1 MNHGEIVS
9 FIWGVADL
17 IRDTFR
23 RGKYQDIILPL
34 TVLRRLDCV
43 LAPTKDR
50 VLKRQAELRGKGLQ
64 DLDAQLRRASGF
76 AFYNTSRYD
85 FDKLLAD
92 APHLAANLRN
102 YIAGFSPNMR
112 EVLEKFDFDN
122 TISKL
127 DEAGLL
133 FKVLERFKNVDLHP
147 DKIDNPTMGTIFEEL
162 IRKFNEA
169 LNENPGEHFTPRDVV
184 HLMVDLMLAGDAD
197 RIRRKGVVCAV
208 YDPCCGSG
216 GMLLIT
222 KEHITIG
229 LRKNGDLV
237 RPPMNRDAEI
247 HLFGQEVNP
256 ETWAVSKSDLF
267 IKEPTGRDA
276 DNIAF
281 GSTLSND
288 RHAQRHFDYLIANP
302 PYGKDWK
309 GDEDAVR
316 SEHERGAA
324 GRFAPGL
331 PRISDGQLLFLLNM
345 LAHMK
350 ESKEGGS
357 RVAIIMNGSPLFTGD
372 AGSGESEIR
381 RFIMEHD
388 LLEALIAL
396 PEQLFYNTGIATYVW
411 VVTNRKTRPRKGL
424 VQLIDASSPAFWTQM
439 RKSLGDK
446 RREIP
451 VDRAQDI
458 LKILA
463 DLKDGDTRLVTKN
476 GEREEVIVSKVFPTT
491 HFGYRKITVER
502 PLRLNFAANPE
513 RIARLEEE
521 RGFKALAGSKK
532 KGSAGAKERAEGEAE
547 QERIRKLLR
556 SLPDTV
562 FKDRAEF
569 EKVLETAAKKAGIVL
584 AAPVRK
590 AILAA
595 LSERDETAAICR
607 DKDGNLEPDPELR
620 DNESVPLSESVEAFF
635 AREVK
640 PHVPDAWID
649 TDRRDPKDDQ
659 VGIVGYEINFN
670 RYFYRYKPPRPLEE
684 IEAEIRD
691 TERDIMRMLAEVT
704 GSHVGGNKDP
714 EFGVK

>member
-1 MNHGEIVS
+1 MNHSEIVS
-9 FIWGVADL
+9 FLWGVADL
-17 IRDTFR
+17 IRDTFK
-23 RGKYQDIILPL
+23 RGKYQDVILPL

-43 LAPTKDR
+43 LSPTKEK

-64 DLDAQLRRASGF
+64 DLQGQLRAASGF

-133 FKVLERFKNVDLHP
+133 FQVLERFKNVDLHP

-162 IRKFNEA
+162 IRRFNEA

-197 RIRRKGVVCAV
+197 RIRRRGVVRTV

-216 GMLLIT
+216 GMLMIT
-222 KEHITIG
+222 KEHITVG
-229 LRKNGDLV
+229 LRKNGELL
-237 RPPMNRDAEI
+237 RSAINPNAEI

-267 IKEPTGRDA
+267 MKDPTGRDA

-288 RHAQRHFDYLIANP
+288 RHAGKTFDYLIANP
-302 PYGKDWK
+302 PYGKDLK
-309 GDEDAVR
+309 RDEDAVR
-316 SEHERGAA
+316 GEHERGVA

-331 PRISDGQLLFLLNM
+331 PRISDGQILFLLHM
-345 LAHMK
+345 LAHAK
-350 ESKEGGS
+350 DQKEGGS
-357 RVAIIMNGSPLFTGD
+357 RIAIIMNGSPLFTGD

-381 RFIMEHD
+381 RFILEND

-411 VVTNRKTRPRKGL
+411 VVTNRKATARKGK
-424 VQLIDASSPAFWTQM
+424 VQLIDASHFDQDTKRGLFCTLM

-451 VDRAQDI
+451 MDRAQDI

-463 DLKDGDTRLVTKN
+463 DFKDGDTRTFTKD
-476 GEREEVIVSKVFPTT
+476 GKQEEVVVSKIFPTT
-491 HFGYRKITVER
+491 HFGFRKITVER
-502 PLRLNFAANPE
+502 PLRLNFQASPE
-513 RIARLEEE
+513 RIARLEDEKS
-521 RGFKALAGSKK
+521 FQALAQSKK
-532 KGSAGAKERAEGEAE
+532 KGAAGAKEQAEGRAMQEA
-547 QERIRKLLR
+547 IRKLGHG
-556 SLPDTV
+556 LPNTLA
-562 FKDRAEF
+562 KDRDEF
-569 EKVLETAAKKAGIVL
+569 ERALDAAAKKSGLKL

-590 AILAA
+590 AILST
-595 LSERDETAAICR
+595 LSEREEKAAICR
-607 DKDGNLEPDPELR
+607 DADGNPEPDPELR
-620 DNESVPLSESVEAFF
+620 DTESVPLSESVESFF
-635 AREVK
+635 DREVK

-649 TDRRDPKDDQ
+649 TAKRDPKDGK
-659 VGIVGYEINFN
+659 VGLVGYEINCN
-670 RYFYRYKPPRPLEE
+670 CYFYRYTP
-684 IEAEIRD
+684 
-691 TERDIMRMLAEVT
+691 
-704 GSHVGGNKDP
+704 
-714 EFGVK
+714 